1 MTRHHL
7 RVRVKSVTRLTNSP
21 SGNPMWRVITKNGAF
36 RTVPDTQATYKI
48 SSHHV
53 GQIVDITIDD
63 RGRITH
69 WDPTTK

>member
-21 SGNPMWRVITKNGAF
+21 SGNPMWRVITENGAF
-36 RTVPDTQATYKI
+36 RTVPDTQASYQI
-48 SSHHV
+48 NSWHV
-53 GQIVDITIDD
+53 GQTVDITIDE

-69 WDPTTK
+69 WTPTK